1 MTAHQLTSIVI
12 TVSAAEAAGR
22 RDEALEFATRTGRE
36 TLTALYELFSAM
48 PPDTLPAPGSSGL
61 VGLVDG
67 FQHLGQSVIAEV
79 PVEEPPPAVTEAVF
93 SIAREALTNTLR
105 YAPGGTVRLAG
116 RAAGWSWLLAWGV
129 QHAFFSPGVP
139 EPVRESMAAVAIRL
153 GQAVQAV
160 SSEALNEGVWIAVP
174 LMLAW
179 LAGNLARHR
188 RQGRQVRERVGV
200 EAALAGA
207 AAQAQEE
214 RTRLSAGLRDEV
226 LRHTNEVLA
235 AAEREDL
242 GAVVGSARRALTAVR
257 ALLDGLRPRP
267 GSGPEAVPVLP
278 AAATRE

>member
-79 PVEEPPPAVTEAVF
+79 PVEEPPPAVTEA
-93 SIAREALTNTLR
+93 
-105 YAPGGTVRLAG
+105 
-116 RAAGWSWLLAWGV
+116 
-129 QHAFFSPGVP
+129 
-139 EPVRESMAAVAIRL
+139 
-153 GQAVQAV
+153 
-160 SSEALNEGVWIAVP
+160 
-174 LMLAW
+174 
-179 LAGNLARHR
+179 
-188 RQGRQVRERVGV
+188 
-200 EAALAGA
+200 
-207 AAQAQEE
+207 
-214 RTRLSAGLRDEV
+214 
-226 LRHTNEVLA
+226 
-235 AAEREDL
+235 
-242 GAVVGSARRALTAVR
+242 LTAVR